1 MMNNTRSIFFAF
13 FTAAAFLVS
22 ACGGG
27 NDNTAQDTG
36 EPVAGEWVV
45 VHELS
50 DPEGLNPIV
59 TNDASASAI
68 FNRVYE
74 RLIDQN
80 FETTEIEPVLAEAR
94 PIISEDHLRYTFT
107 LKQGIHFS
115 DGTPITTKDVLFS
128 FKAVKN
134 PLIIDAAPLRN
145 YYIDVKDIEIA
156 DDRTFSVV
164 MSQPYFLAEWQLGSM
179 WIMSKKHLDPKGL
192 SDGFTIAQ
200 TNDIDGATKNPGM
213 KAFAEW
219 FNSAEVKRDPKLN
232 IGSGPYVFDE
242 WNTGE
247 AVIIKRNDNW
257 WNKNPDK
264 YNPAYPGK
272 IIYKVVNDRNTAVV
286 ALKNQEID
294 FMEYV
299 PPPKYTEEVD
309 TTTMTHLAK
318 HAYEGQVYT
327 YIGWNTNR
335 TVLADK
341 RTRRA
346 LSHLVDR
353 DALIK
358 QVVRGIAVPLNSP
371 VYPQLKE
378 YDKTIPAI
386 QYDQAKARTLLTEA
400 GWTDSNNDGILDR
413 MVDGKRVDF
422 TFKFLLN
429 AGNEAREQIM
439 LILADEFKKVGIK
452 VEIQKLEWSVF
463 LENLRTR
470 NFDAYVGSWVNDPI
484 PTDPYQLWHSSQTM
498 NNGSNY
504 TGFSN
509 ARADQ
514 LIEMNRTEFDEA
526 KRIEYMKEFQRIV
539 VEEQPYT
546 FLWMPLYPS
555 VYNKRLHNV
564 NYSLVR
570 PGYNPSQWWVAKSQ
584 WRLAAAP

>member
-1 MMNNTRSIFFAF
+1 MNKWFVML
-13 FTAAAFLVS
+13 AAAAVLSLATVG
-22 ACGGG
+22 CGGG
-27 NDNTAQDTG
+27 G
-36 EPVAGEWVV
+36 EGTQEADLGSPVAGEWVV

-59 TNDASASAI
+59 TNDASANAI

-80 FETTEIEPVLAEAR
+80 FETTELEPVLAEAR
-94 PIISEDHLRYTFT
+94 PTISEDHLRYTFT
-107 LKQGIHFS
+107 LKQGIYFS

-145 YYIDVKDIEIA
+145 YYLDVKDIEIA
-156 DDRTFSVV
+156 DDRTFTVV
-164 MSQPYFLAEWQLGSM
+164 MSQPYFLAEWQLGSL
-179 WIMSKKHLDPKGL
+179 WVMSKKHLDPKNL
-192 SDGFTIAQ
+192 SDGFTIPQ
-200 TNDIDGATKNPGM
+200 TNDIDGAAKNPAM

-219 FNSAEVKRDPKLN
+219 YNSADVKRDPKLN

-247 AVIIKRNDNW
+247 AVILRRSPNW
-257 WNKNPDK
+257 WNKQSTK
-264 YNPAYPGK
+264 YNPGYPGK
-272 IIYKVVNDRNTAVV
+272 IIYKIVNDRNTAVV
-286 ALKNQEID
+286 ALKNEEID

-309 TTTMTHLAK
+309 TATMKHLAK
-318 HAYEGQVYT
+318 YAYEGQVYS
-327 YIGWNTNR
+327 YIGWNTGR

-371 VYPQLKE
+371 IYPQLKE

-386 QYDQAKARTLLTEA
+386 PYDPSKAKALLSEA
-400 GWTDSNNDGILDR
+400 GWNDSNNDGILDR

-470 NFDAYVGSWVNDPI
+470 NFDAYIGSWVNDPI
-484 PTDPYQLWHSSQTM
+484 PTDPYQLWHSSQTK

-514 LIEMNRTEFDEA
+514 LIELNRTEFDEA

-555 VYNKRLHNV
+555 VYNKRLQNV